1 MSLICALICDLLIDL
16 VIHLLMMDLESP
28 STITS
33 MKPISIPVSMTSK
46 HAIASTSKAVPT
58 AIGKRDLKI
67 MTSLLAFRAII
78 ADVDLR
84 SIQSNE
90 ASKLI
95 LMVWY
100 QISIPVKPK
109 HPYFTDKQASLELST
124 LAKNPWH
131 PTKTFQRVPIP
142 TLHLGHLLLWV
153 NLLTYKLTIV
163 GRKFQDTL
171 QSIIFILLGIC
182 SSHSCL

>member
-1 MSLICALICDLLIDL
+1 
-16 VIHLLMMDLESP
+16 
-28 STITS
+28 
-33 MKPISIPVSMTSK
+33 
-46 HAIASTSKAVPT
+46 
-58 AIGKRDLKI
+58 
-67 MTSLLAFRAII
+67 
-78 ADVDLR
+78 
-84 SIQSNE
+84 
-90 ASKLI
+90 
-95 LMVWY
+95 MVWY

>member
-1 MSLICALICDLLIDL
+1 
-16 VIHLLMMDLESP
+16 MDLESP
-28 STITS
+28 STITF
-33 MKPISIPVSMTSK
+33 MKPISVPVSMTSK
-46 HAIASTSKAVPT
+46 ASTSKAVPT
-58 AIGKRDLKI
+58 AVGKRDLKI
-67 MTSLLAFRAII
+67 MTSLLAFRATI
-78 ADVDLR
+78 ADADLR
-84 SIQSNE
+84 PIQSNE

-95 LMVWY
+95 LMVGY

-109 HPYFTDKQASLELST
+109 HPHFADKQASLELST

-131 PTKTFQRVPIP
+131 PAKTFQRVPIP